1 MELLWKKI
9 ALMLT
14 TGFTTGFMFLIQTLV
29 LTKETYSVT
38 VPPFSSVNLANSSMF
53 NETNVLTEPHKSDK
67 NGDIR
72 WVDPQYKKILNIVKT
87 KPGRANAI
95 HPFKFPPK

>member
-14 TGFTTGFMFLIQTLV
+14 TAFTTGFMFLIQTLV

-38 VPPFSSVNLANSSMF
+38 VPSVNFANSTMS
-53 NETNVLTEPHKSDK
+53 NETNVLKKSHKNDK